1 MKSYFQAK
9 VSSLRTPSASPLAP
23 NVSFTRPTRRRQ
35 GIPLKLML
43 VLPFA
48 LQTCGAGLLIGYIAF
63 RNERQAV
70 SNLVAQVADQVGQR
84 VDTQLSDYLS
94 TPMRLVQINAG
105 AIANGEIRLNDPAAS
120 GRYFWR
126 QARAFPT
133 IAYTGFARPDG
144 SEIGA
149 RRLAQGLGPLLYEN
163 RPPEPAAYYT
173 VDLQGNRA
181 TRLQQ
186 EQSNPP
192 EAAWYSEAI
201 AAGKPIWSNI
211 EAAENLGLQLTTAG
225 QVLRT
230 QGSAQSGEAGY
241 YLAAGVAAP
250 VYDASRNLLGV
261 AHIKL
266 KLTGISDFLK
276 NIQASPSGQIF
287 LMERNGLLIGSSS
300 QSPILSNGDQVLQ
313 RFNSLN
319 SPDPLIRAV
328 SQEIQTQF
336 GSLHNI
342 KSSTQIEVAYDQQ
355 RQFVYIKPWRDAY
368 GLDWLMVIVLP
379 KSDFMAE
386 INAETRRNILLCT
399 VVLVISLATGLM
411 TSHWIARPI
420 DRLSQASQRMAGGDL
435 SYQVEATSPI
445 QEFTALG
452 QSFNYMTTQI
462 ASLFANLEH
471 ANAELERIN
480 SDLENR
486 VEERTAALQQ
496 TLAELEQ
503 TQAQV
508 VQSEK
513 MSSLG
518 QLVAG
523 VAHEIN
529 NPVNF
534 IHGNLSPLKESV
546 GDLLDLIQLYQRHYP
561 TPPREIQETSDAID
575 LEFLQQ
581 DLPNLLASLRV
592 GTDRIRQIVLSL
604 RNFARMD
611 EAEFKAVDIH
621 EGIDSTLLILEH
633 RLKAKGNRPA
643 IQVIKHYAD
652 LPEVECYPGSL
663 NQVLMN
669 ILANA
674 IDALEARDADR
685 TKEAMQQDPSRIEV
699 STALVDAEW
708 VEIAIADNGG
718 GIPQEIQR
726 QIFDPFFTTKPVGKG
741 TGMGLSISYQIIAE
755 KHRGTLECFSTP
767 GEGTRFVIRIPRSQQ
782 SPEPNGSAGR
792 LQAEPVAG

>member
-1 MKSYFQAK
+1 M
-9 VSSLRTPSASPLAP
+9 
-23 NVSFTRPTRRRQ
+23 PTRLSKFSIAGQGRRQ
-35 GIPLKLML
+35 GIPLKLVL
-43 VLPFA
+43 VLPFV
-48 LQTCGAGLLIGYIAF
+48 LQTCGAAVLIGYIAL
-63 RNERQAV
+63 RNEQQTV
-70 SNLVAQVADQVGQR
+70 SNLVAQVANQVSQN
-84 VDTQLSDYLS
+84 VDAQLSRYLS
-94 TPMRLVQINAG
+94 TPMRLMQINAR
-105 AIANGEIRLNDPAAS
+105 AIANGEVRLDDPAAS

-126 QARAFPT
+126 QAKTFPS
-133 IAYTGFARPDG
+133 ILYTGFARLDG
-144 SEIGA
+144 SEIGV
-149 RRLAQGLGPLLYEN
+149 RRSGQALLLYEN
-163 RPPEPAAYYT
+163 SPQGTAAFYT

-181 TRLQQ
+181 MQLQQ
-186 EQSNPP
+186 MQFNPLRKS
-192 EAAWYSEAI
+192 WYLEAI
-201 AAGKPIWSNI
+201 AAGKPVWSGI
-211 EAAENLGLQLTTAG
+211 DYADDHPLPLDATADQSLDDEANQAFDQRVSSQAHEKNHYPAMSL
-225 QVLRT
+225 
-230 QGSAQSGEAGY
+230 S
-241 YLAAGVAAP
+241 AP
-250 VYDASRNLLGV
+250 VYDDSRNLLGV
-261 AHIKL
+261 AHIDL
-266 KLTGISDFLK
+266 DLAGISEFLGSIK
-276 NIQASPSGQIF
+276 ASPSGQIF
-287 LMERNGLLIGSSS
+287 VVERNGLLIGSSS
-300 QSPILSNGDQVLQ
+300 QAPILLTNGSQPP
-313 RFNSLN
+313 RRINSLS
-319 SPDPLIRAV
+319 SPDPKIRAV
-328 SQEIQTQF
+328 SQAIQSQL
-336 GSLHNI
+336 GNLYAIRSA
-342 KSSTQIEVAYDQQ
+342 TQIEVVDNQ
-355 RQFVYIKPWRDAY
+355 RQFVYVRPWSNAH

-386 INAETRRNILLCT
+386 INAETQRNIFICT
-399 VVLVISLATGLM
+399 VVLFISLIMGLL
-411 TSHWIARPI
+411 TSRWIARPI
-420 DRLSQASQRMAGGDL
+420 DCLSQASQRMARGDL
-435 SYQVEATSPI
+435 SHQVDATSSISI

-452 QSFNYMTTQI
+452 ESFNYMTKQI
-462 ASLFANLEH
+462 ASLVGHLEH
-471 ANAELERIN
+471 ANAELECIN
-480 SDLENR
+480 ADLENR

-546 GDLLDLIQLYQRHYP
+546 SDLLNLVQLYQRHYP

-581 DLPNLLASLRV
+581 DLPNLLVSLRV

-611 EAEFKAVDIH
+611 EAEFKTVDIH

-652 LPEVECYPGSL
+652 LPDVECYPGSL

-674 IDALEARDADR
+674 IDALEAKDADR
-685 TKEAMQQDPSRIEV
+685 TKEEIQQDPSRIEV
-699 STALVDAEW
+699 STALVDADW
-708 VEIAIADNGG
+708 VEIAIADNGD
-718 GIPQEIQR
+718 GIPQEVQR

-741 TGMGLSISYQIIAE
+741 TGMGLSISYQIITG
-755 KHRGTLECFSTP
+755 KHRGALECFSTP

-782 SPEPNGSAGR
+782 SPEPNGSAGM